1 MQLSKEEIQSAIDEQ
16 IKFAEKQYGKNIKLT
31 LINIIGL
38 LKMLNPEQPEKE
50 SRLIPLAKWNDYH
63 PYPSVGTLYQYRF
76 KSPEGFKDCI
86 VQNGIRILIDET
98 KFFEW
103 LHNRKNQSA

>member
-1 MQLSKEEIQSAIDEQ
+1 MQLSKEEIETAIEEQ
-16 IKFAEKQYGKNIKLT
+16 IKAAEKQYGKSIKIT

-38 LKMLNPEQPEKE
+38 LKMLNPEHPEKE

-63 PYPSVGTLYQYRF
+63 PYPTVGSLYQYKF
-76 KSPEGFKDCI
+76 KSPEGFKDCL
-86 VQNGIRILIDET
+86 VQNGVRILIDET

-103 LHNRKNQSA
+103 LHKRNNLPA